1 MLVCTI
7 FEVIVFS
14 EETLGNV
21 VPWTVVRGYRRGCA
35 NNNIPGVVEVT
46 VPVIATWTISVILTR
61 EYLCCSMMIL
71 FNVSWLLYWI
81 DCGGRGGRRLVAPS
95 VVLVWNMTVI

>member
-1 MLVCTI
+1 MCTI

-14 EETLGNV
+14 EETLGNI
-21 VPWTVVRGYRRGCA
+21 VPWTVRGYRRGCA

-61 EYLCCSMMIL
+61 GCLCCSMMIL
-71 FNVSWLLYWI
+71 FNVSRLLYWI
-81 DCGGRGGRRLVAPS
+81 NCGLSRGA
-95 VVLVWNMTVI
+95 